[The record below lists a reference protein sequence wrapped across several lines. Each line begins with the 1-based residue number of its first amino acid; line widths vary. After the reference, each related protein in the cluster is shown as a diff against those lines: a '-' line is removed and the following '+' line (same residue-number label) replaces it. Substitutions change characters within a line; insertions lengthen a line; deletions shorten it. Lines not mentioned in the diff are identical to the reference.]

1 MINNLLDE
9 KLLSIGYR
17 QPSKNNS
24 FEYFLYSKIIVH
36 YISICLSLHWYSFF
50 FFSVILYIMGP
61 TFNLGGVFIY
71 TLQHYSDL
79 HCILAQTLTK
89 NSSNSA
95 YSINSEYLHFTSELA
110 KLQTMEAD
118 ILQLDH
124 TLKDEIEFTK
134 KLLKVTICEL
144 EDLRKLKVSQKS
156 SQLKILEII
165 IFKLVKILSLKGST
179 KKIQELKELKDK
191 LTMILSV

>member
-1 MINNLLDE
+1 
-9 KLLSIGYR
+9 
-17 QPSKNNS
+17 
-24 FEYFLYSKIIVH
+24 
-36 YISICLSLHWYSFF
+36 
-50 FFSVILYIMGP
+50 MGP

-156 SQLKILEII
+156 SQLKILERI